1 MLAHA
6 GTLFM
11 SLDDPLS
18 YWTAVSLLLLNQ
30 QHLGVKVTAFPVC
43 GLCCCPGL
51 YGLQGE
57 QECAPGAQ

>member
-1 MLAHA
+1 
-6 GTLFM
+6 M

-18 YWTAVSLLLLNQ
+18 YETRTAVSLFLMNQ

-43 GLCCCPGL
+43 GLCH
-51 YGLQGE
+51 YAGLQGE

>member
-1 MLAHA
+1 
-6 GTLFM
+6 M

-43 GLCCCPGL
+43 GLCCYPGL